1 MLKNEQIRKSDR
13 EAIKRNSE
21 DYIANRV
28 MVVFALAIVMLW
40 GLTYLW
46 NAYDVAG
53 TFFAAIKAN
62 NILIGVSVLGL
73 AGSIAWSVHDMK
85 KGTFKKESFFNGVM
99 FSFFFFV
106 LTCSSLL
113 IKYNYII
120 AKRVLYVLIPGIAI
134 LHLVYCSYQREF
146 FSLAMTHSA
155 IAYIIWIIA
164 KTSNP
169 KLDLLMTVAG
179 IVICGV
185 ALIAFFAAKK
195 TKGRLKLGIINM
207 KVFDSRDICPIKVSL
222 IYGLSA
228 VLIAAAYILGAPY
241 AYYILY
247 AVIGFLAVSAVYF
260 TVKLI

>member
-1 MLKNEQIRKSDR
+1 MLKNEQIRKNDR
-13 EAIKRNSE
+13 EAIKRRNE

-28 MVVFALAIVMLW
+28 MVVFAVAIVMLW

-62 NILIGVSVLGL
+62 NILIGVSTLGL
-73 AGSIAWSVHDMK
+73 AGSIMWSVYDMK
-85 KGTFKKESFFNGVM
+85 KGTYKKESLFNGVM
-99 FSFFFFV
+99 LSFFFLV
-106 LTCSSLL
+106 LTCSAIL

-146 FSLAMTHSA
+146 FALSMTHSA

-164 KTSNP
+164 KTYNP
-169 KLDLLMTVAG
+169 RLDLLMTVAG
-179 IVICGV
+179 LIVCGIS
-185 ALIAFFAAKK
+185 LIVFFMAKK
-195 TKGRLKLGIINM
+195 NNGILKLGAINF
-207 KVFDSRDICPIKVSL
+207 KIFDNRDICPIKVSV